1 VKRQPE
7 TGIAHVFTI
16 GMMRM
21 VANGTVMPVM
31 RQPETAI
38 GSVHLAD
45 KLRFPYRY
53 KLKAPNIRRSRG
65 RTNSVF

>member
-1 VKRQPE
+1 VVLVKRQPE

-16 GMMRM
+16 GMRM

-45 KLRFPYRY
+45 KLRFPY

-65 RTNSVF
+65 RTKSVF